1 MESKYEVRGL
11 SCATCLVE
19 LMDSVRWVPG
29 VETVEVDLVRDGTSS
44 LTVHTRV
51 PLAVETVPEVLR
63 KAGFW
68 LWADERLDEMEM
80 SG

>member
-1 MESKYEVRGL
+1 MKTKYEVRGL
-11 SCATCLVE
+11 GCASCLVKLVE
-19 LMDSVRWVPG
+19 AVRGVPG
-29 VETVEVDLVRDGTSS
+29 VDAVAVDMVRDGTSS

-63 KAGFW
+63 DAGFW
-68 LWADERLDEMEM
+68 LWADERLDQMEA